1 MGDVVRLVD
10 LWKDYDAYGEFNLS
24 SLPEELFKKGV
35 QVEYK
40 PNSILVSRGEFPDS
54 IYFIQEGTVAG
65 IREYANGN
73 TYNYFQLD
81 EKNGSIGLLEVLAK
95 QEKYIATIISVTTVK
110 ALQMDAAIVYQA
122 IMKDI
127 DLLRKCVNLL
137 SHDLYQ
143 RSGNDGVLYYLSG
156 IDRIRY
162 YLIGYYESHRNVANE
177 KGQVIVDAEYQEIA
191 NGIGMS
197 IRTVGRNLQ
206 KLKLSEEIKSYKKKI
221 VIGDKQ
227 YKKLIESLY
236 T

>member
-1 MGDVVRLVD
+1 MRLVD

-24 SLPEELFKKGV
+24 SLPEELLRKGV

-54 IYFIQEGTVAG
+54 IYLIQEGTVAG

-110 ALQMDAAIVYQA
+110 ALKMDATIVYQA

-221 VIGDKQ
+221 VIGEKQ

>member
-1 MGDVVRLVD
+1 MRLVD

-35 QVEYK
+35 QIEYK

-110 ALQMDAAIVYQA
+110 ALKMDATIVYQA
-122 IMKDI
+122 IMNDI
-127 DLLRKCVNLL
+127 DLLRKCINLL

-143 RSGNDGVLYYLSG
+143 RSGNDGVIYYLSG

-162 YLIGYYESHRNVANE
+162 YLIGYYESHRNVVNE

>member
-1 MGDVVRLVD
+1 
-10 LWKDYDAYGEFNLS
+10 
-24 SLPEELFKKGV
+24 
-35 QVEYK
+35 
-40 PNSILVSRGEFPDS
+40 
-54 IYFIQEGTVAG
+54 
-65 IREYANGN
+65 
-73 TYNYFQLD
+73 
-81 EKNGSIGLLEVLAK
+81 
-95 QEKYIATIISVTTVK
+95 
-110 ALQMDAAIVYQA
+110 
-122 IMKDI
+122 MKDI

-162 YLIGYYESHRNVANE
+162 YLIGYYESHCNVANE

-221 VIGDKQ
+221 IIGEKQ